1 MRDAVPPDPWT
12 VPGWRD
18 AAVGWIEETLD
29 TLGFRTSGPIEQA
42 HVRHWS
48 TVLRIPTRDAD
59 LYFKASAPDFAQ
71 EPALTEAL
79 ARWRPDCVLAPL
91 AIERERGWMLMPD
104 GGTRLRESLSG
115 PDDIWRWEPIL
126 TRFAE
131 VQIDLVRHVEEMLA
145 VGAPDH
151 RLAILPAFYARLL
164 GDTGAMR
171 LDLPQ
176 GVTSAELGRLRA
188 LAPKI
193 TEMCGRLAAHGL
205 PETPDDK
212 DFHDGNIFVREQGCL
227 FFDWGD
233 ACVAHPFFSGVA
245 ALRGIEDRFEL
256 TWDGSELRRLR
267 DVYLEMWTRYGSR
280 DELVAAFELATPLAL
295 ISGALGWQ
303 SIVPRFPDEFPD
315 AVSTW
320 LKELLETVDS

>member
-1 MRDAVPPDPWT
+1 M
-12 VPGWRD
+12 
-18 AAVGWIEETLD
+18 
-29 TLGFRTSGPIEQA
+29 SGPIEQA

-48 TVLRIPTRDAD
+48 IVLRVPTGDGD
-59 LYFKASAPDFAQ
+59 LYFKATAPDFAQ

-79 ARWRPDCVLAPL
+79 ARWRPDCILAPL
-91 AIERERGWMLMPD
+91 AIERERGWMLMQD
-104 GGTRLRESLSG
+104 GGKRLRESLAG
-115 PDDIWRWEPIL
+115 PADIWRWESIL
-126 TRFAE
+126 TLFAN
-131 VQIDLVRHVEEMLA
+131 VQIDLAHRAEEMLA

-151 RLAILPAFYARLL
+151 RLTTLPVLYERLL
-164 GDTGAMR
+164 GDTQALR

-176 GVTSAELGRLRA
+176 GVTSAELDRLRA

-193 TEMCGRLAAHGL
+193 TEICGRLADCGL
-205 PETPDDK
+205 PETLDDK
-212 DFHDGNIFVREQGCL
+212 DLHDGNIFVRDKGCF

-256 TWDGSELRRLR
+256 TWDGSELSHLR
-267 DVYLEMWTRYGSR
+267 DVYLEPWNRYGSR
-280 DELVAAFELATPLAL
+280 DELIAAFELAIPLAL

-303 SIVPRFPDEFPD
+303 TIVPRYPAESPD

-320 LKELLETVDS
+320 LQELLETLDA